1 MARARK
7 HFPPIRWRSAS
18 DESRSG
24 QKLQLVFQGK
34 KTEKRL
40 IYGTGFSAR
49 HDSPTSICFFFCGV
63 SFTAPALPGQSPPSV
78 TFFPF
83 FSFQRL
89 AAQSTAG
96 ESRNNCAKSRC
107 KSELG
112 LRFFPLPS
120 NFFFFQAHFTHFS
133 FSLLLF
139 FFNHYLEY
147 RCASHPP

>member
-18 DESRSG
+18 DDSRSG
-24 QKLQLVFQGK
+24 QKN
-34 KTEKRL
+34 EKRL

-78 TFFPF
+78 TFFLF
-83 FSFQRL
+83 FLFGGLQLNQPRVSREII
-89 AAQSTAG
+89 AQSHGA
-96 ESRNNCAKSRC
+96 SLSWACAFFRC
-107 KSELG
+107 LQTF
-112 LRFFPLPS
+112 FFPSALYS
-120 NFFFFQAHFTHFS
+120 FF
-133 FSLLLF
+133 LLFASF